1 MCFRKGVK
9 RSIIRPEK
17 GIKMSKRR
25 LWIFLFL
32 TLFLNGF
39 EAGGYQASLYEIGRT
54 YDLSVTNMG
63 LFAAAELL
71 ATMLAPILLGSWADR
86 TDKVR
91 SILLLLCIQTAFS
104 LSILLGRNEILF
116 IAGIFFLGLTTSALQ
131 FISIAALAERYPVS
145 GKKKIGFITS
155 MYAFGALT
163 APLAVSF
170 YLDRN
175 ADWRLLFLLI
185 ATGSALAAA
194 GVFLFRNEEREQT
207 AGTEKDKG
215 QNGFFVIAGVLLLC
229 AVMFIYV
236 GFENGFAFFV
246 DTMFKD
252 VFDSSL
258 GKYALSIFWAVMIPS
273 RMLVGVL
280 SRHARKILMLSV
292 IAIPVVTVGL
302 SFSPSDILVM
312 ILCVPLSLFCGAVY
326 PSVLITLMDFA
337 KENRTATA
345 TAMITAATGLGGV
358 VFTALTGVLAGSFGI
373 RNAICSLA
381 AFFAVSIVCVIC
393 AIRLHSRCTG

>member
-1 MCFRKGVK
+1 
-9 RSIIRPEK
+9 
-17 GIKMSKRR
+17 MSKRR

-32 TLFLNGF
+32 IVFINGF
-39 EAGGYQASLYEIGRT
+39 EMGGYQASLYEIGRT
-54 YDLSVTNMG
+54 YDLSITNMG
-63 LFAAAELL
+63 FFAAAELL
-71 ATMLAPILLGSWADR
+71 ATMLAPIILGNWADR
-86 TDKVR
+86 TDKVK
-91 SILLLLCIQTAFS
+91 SILLLLCTQIVFS
-104 LSILLGRNEILF
+104 LSILIGRNEILF

-131 FISIAALAERYPVS
+131 FISIAAIAEKYPVS

-185 ATGSALAAA
+185 AIGSVVAAA

-207 AGTEKDKG
+207 AETDEDKVK
-215 QNGFFVIAGVLLLC
+215 NGLFVISGGLLLC

-236 GFENGFAFFV
+236 GFENGFAFFI

-273 RMLVGVL
+273 RILVGML
-280 SRHARKILMLSV
+280 SRHSTKILLMSV
-292 IAIPVVTVGL
+292 IAIPVVTIGL
-302 SFSPSDILVM
+302 SFSASGMIVM
-312 ILCVPLSLFCGAVY
+312 ILCVPLSLFCGAIY
-326 PSVLITLMDFA
+326 PSVLITLVDFA
-337 KENRTATA
+337 KGNRTATA

-358 VFTALTGVLAGSFGI
+358 TFTALTGVLAGSFGI

-381 AFFAVSIVCVIC
+381 VFFAVSIVCVIF
-393 AIRLHSRCTG
+393 AIRLHRRYTR